1 MALPTSRDVHVDTLL
16 TNVSIAYRNKNYI
29 ADQMFP
35 LLPVMKR
42 SDIVPKFDQSHWFR
56 DQARLRAPGTRS
68 ARGGFSIDSTDTYYA
83 KRYSFGVE
91 IDDDTRDNADSVWA
105 LDENATNLATDM
117 IQLRREVSLAGS
129 HFTTGVW
136 GNDDTGGVD
145 FTVWSNYSTSSPL
158 VNLSDYQDEVEG
170 RIALEANSVAMGKQ
184 VWQKLKWHPDL
195 LDSIKYTERGVI
207 TEQLFA
213 SLTGFSKVLIG
224 RALYTTTAEGT
235 AESSVAY
242 SRVWGKNVLIYFAP
256 DSPSLMTPSA
266 GYCFTWQRVPS
277 SIQYM
282 VRHRDDEAEKDI
294 FECNSYFVHKTTAAR
309 AGTFL
314 SGAVA

>member
-1 MALPTSRDVHVDTLL
+1 MAIATSRDLHVDSLL
-16 TNVSIAYRNKNYI
+16 TNVSVAYRNKNYV
-29 ADQMFP
+29 ADQVFP
-35 LLPVMKR
+35 ILPVQKR

-56 DQARLRAPGTRS
+56 DSARMRAPGTRS
-68 ARGGFSIDSTDTYYA
+68 ARGGFAVDSSYTYYA

-91 IDDDTRDNADSVWA
+91 IDDDTRDNADSVWR
-105 LDENATNLATDM
+105 LEENATNLATD
-117 IQLRREVSLAGS
+117 IVQLRREVSLAGS

-136 GNDDTGGVD
+136 GNDDAGGVD
-145 FTVWSNYSTSSPL
+145 FTQWSNYSTSTPL

-170 RIALEANSVAMGKQ
+170 RIGIEANAVLFGKQ

-224 RALYTTTAEGT
+224 RALYTTSPEGT
-235 AESSVAY
+235 AEASVTY
-242 SRVWGKNVLIYFAP
+242 TRVWGKSALVYYVP
-256 DSPSLMTPSA
+256 DAPSLMTPAA
-266 GYCFTWQRVPS
+266 GYCFTWQRVPD
-277 SIQYM
+277 SIQY
-282 VRHRDDEAEKDI
+282 VLRHRDDEAEKDI
-294 FECNSYFVHKTTAAR
+294 IEANSYFVHKTTAAR

-314 SGAVA
+314 STVVA